1 MLKLLFHVKPNSYY
15 VATLHREG
23 FCDGESIQ
31 IACIYYFD
39 KSKCLNDK
47 HGDIFQIVAA
57 EEIKAHSSE
66 SFEKFNL
73 NIKKDDC
80 LVFNNTIMNH
90 KVFKL
95 SNNSDKTGHRS
106 LISFWLPNIKLI
118 HHMKSMCYT
127 NINIVNIIF

>member
-1 MLKLLFHVKPNSYY
+1 MLVLYIVK
-15 VATLHREG
+15 V
-23 FCDGESIQ
+23 FDGESIQ